1 VEKVSNDIELT
12 EATTFSDESTSTIT
26 TDESCEEGE
35 ISSVDEIVFNHND
48 NNNINNP
55 AEIKWSFDV
64 NLNNNQVKEKI
75 PVEKPLMSYSF
86 DLGTNTVNDN
96 SYKSTEKIPVEKP
109 LMPYSFDLGVNTVN
123 DNSYK
128 STEKIPVEKPLM
140 PYSFDLGVNAVNDN
154 SYKST
159 EKIPVEKPLMPYSFD
174 LGIDTVNNN
183 SHKTKEKIPVEKSL
197 MTYSFD
203 LVGVGDNSTITT
215 PSISVNKKG
224 QKRQKECDKFSLKP
238 LPPIIKNLGNKSKI
252 SSCLGGPIH
261 NLLAS
266 TIIFKNNPQMSLAEL
281 VRKCDT
287 LTLPRLMNKTNLEDY
302 REEITK
308 KFFNDGYDDL
318 EKSLEPW
325 ILDL

>member
-1 VEKVSNDIELT
+1 MYNIYIFYFFRVEKVSNDIELT

-86 DLGTNTVNDN
+86 DLGT
-96 SYKSTEKIPVEKP
+96 
-109 LMPYSFDLGVNTVN
+109 NTVN

>member
-109 LMPYSFDLGVNTVN
+109 LMPYSFDLGVN
-123 DNSYK
+123 
-128 STEKIPVEKPLM
+128 
-140 PYSFDLGVNAVNDN
+140 AVNDN

-215 PSISVNKKG
+215 P
-224 QKRQKECDKFSLKP
+224 R
-238 LPPIIKNLGNKSKI
+238 
-252 SSCLGGPIH
+252 GPIH